1 TSVDIVKNIERMG
14 DITTNIAGFYERIFE
29 NRGTFSDEAQYD
41 LEMVLIPR
49 NIPLH
54 FTYLYHEVSSH
65 YAYLGLAKNIGSY
78 AFAAGI

>member
-1 TSVDIVKNIERMG
+1 MC
-14 DITTNIAGFYERIFE
+14 TNITLKSTQNHFLMARTMDFSFE
-29 NRGTFSDEAQYD
+29 LDP
-41 LEMVLIPR
+41 EMVLIPR

-78 AFAAGI
+78 ALADGI